1 MSRVAGAGVCVCVW
15 GCLFPFF
22 IFFSPPVLFRAL
34 FVTALLF
41 LLLFFNSSEH
51 ACRRACARMGR
62 RTHGH
67 AGPGA
72 QLGQEAGREGEDR
85 APSSASPRCRVSARG
100 GGGRRAPGPGR
111 RSALFGAAE
120 PPCPAAAHPPL
131 LQPAG
136 RSEDARWRP
145 GSRASSN
152 FQPQAPVKLGKALC
166 RAHDLLLI

>member
-1 MSRVAGAGVCVCVW
+1 MLGRGCAYACGGVSS
-15 GCLFPFF
+15 PFLL
-22 IFFSPPVLFRAL
+22 FFSPPVLFRAL

-51 ACRRACARMGR
+51 ACRRACARMGS

-85 APSSASPRCRVSARG
+85 APSSASPGAVSV
-100 GGGRRAPGPGR
+100 PGV
-111 RSALFGAAE
+111 AAAAE
-120 PPCPAAAHPPL
+120 PPAPGGAQLCSGPRSRRALLPL
-131 LQPAG
+131 TLRCCSPAG

>member
-1 MSRVAGAGVCVCVW
+1 MLGRGCAYACGGVSS
-15 GCLFPFF
+15 PFLL
-22 IFFSPPVLFRAL
+22 FFSPPVLFRAL

-51 ACRRACARMGR
+51 ACRRACARMGS

-120 PPCPAAAHPPL
+120 PPCPAAAHPAL
-131 LQPAG
+131 LQPG
-136 RSEDARWRP
+136 RALRGCPVAARLPGILQLPAP
-145 GSRASSN
+145 GSRQTWEGAVPST
-152 FQPQAPVKLGKALC
+152 
-166 RAHDLLLI
+166 